1 MLPGPFVMPE
11 LPNIPGNIPPVL
23 IWALMVLAAVLL
35 AVTFFRFIFA
45 EPGERSTN
53 FFAFFFAVLLVL
65 ALYLALIN
73 ADKIETFLENLARPL
88 ILRFRR

>member
-23 IWALMVLAAVLL
+23 IWALMVL

-73 ADKIETFLENLARPL
+73 ADKIETFLENLIRPL